1 MSDDLVVAISG
12 DVVESL
18 RAKFEAVLPH
28 LDERQQRLV
37 MAGEARS
44 LGHGGIAAV
53 ASATGASRSRIS
65 LGVAELEAGDAPLGR
80 ARRAGGGRKS
90 LTETDTELL
99 AALLALVEPTRRGDP
114 ESALCWTTLST
125 RNLADEL
132 TAAGH
137 KVGRTRSADCCTN
150 KGSACRRT
158 RKPLRALVTRTGTRS
173 SPTSTTRRPITSRRV
188 TR

>member
-53 ASATGASRSRIS
+53 ASATGASRCRIS
-65 LGVAELEAGDAPLGR
+65 LGVAELEAGEAPLGR
-80 ARRAGGGRKS
+80 ARRQGGGRKG
-90 LTETDTELL
+90 L
-99 AALLALVEPTRRGDP
+99 PMIN
-114 ESALCWTTLST
+114 TLS
-125 RNLADEL
+125 L
-132 TAAGH
+132 
-137 KVGRTRSADCCTN
+137 
-150 KGSACRRT
+150 
-158 RKPLRALVTRTGTRS
+158 
-173 SPTSTTRRPITSRRV
+173 
-188 TR
+188 

>member
-1 MSDDLVVAISG
+1 MAGAVQSE
-12 DVVESL
+12 ESL

-37 MAGEARS
+37 LAGEARS

-53 ASATGASRSRIS
+53 ARATGASRSTVS
-65 LGVAELEAGDAPLGR
+65 QGVAELEAGEAPLGR
-80 ARRAGGGRKS
+80 VRRAGGGRKS
-90 LTETDTELL
+90 LTATDPGLV

-114 ESALCWTTLST
+114 ESPLCWTTMST
-125 RNLADEL
+125 RQLAAEL

-137 KVGRTRSADCCTN
+137 RCRRGHGGPAAARPR
-150 KGSACRRT
+150 GSACRPTPR
-158 RKPLRALVTRTGTRS
+158 PSRAASIPTATPS
-173 SPTSTTRRPITSRRV
+173 SATSTTRPRRTWPPV

>member
-1 MSDDLVVAISG
+1 LIRH
-12 DVVESL
+12 DVVVTVEAGLVETL

-80 ARRAGGGRKS
+80 ARRV
-90 LTETDTELL
+90 
-99 AALLALVEPTRRGDP
+99 AA
-114 ESALCWTTLST
+114 
-125 RNLADEL
+125 
-132 TAAGH
+132 
-137 KVGRTRSADCCTN
+137 
-150 KGSACRRT
+150 
-158 RKPLRALVTRTGTRS
+158 
-173 SPTSTTRRPITSRRV
+173 SR
-188 TR
+188 